1 VLVTV
6 SAVVVALVAVSVV
19 ALKVVEVAL
28 VVVLFDT
35 VRPPEKVEEAETMMP
50 TVVVGTKEPLTSSN
64 AFPNRLADVR

>member
-1 VLVTV
+1 
-6 SAVVVALVAVSVV
+6 
-19 ALKVVEVAL
+19 VVEVAL